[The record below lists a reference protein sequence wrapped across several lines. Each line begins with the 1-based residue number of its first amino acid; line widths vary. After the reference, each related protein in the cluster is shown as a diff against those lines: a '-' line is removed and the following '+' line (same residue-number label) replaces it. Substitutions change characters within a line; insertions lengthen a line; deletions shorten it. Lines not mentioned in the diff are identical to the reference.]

1 MNLHERYVNL
11 FNWRENPFSFKILP
25 DLFVGYGEE
34 VDRIVN
40 TIKNG
45 DKFSLLLGPTG
56 SGKTTLLK
64 FVMKKFHDKDT
75 LYLPKPPK
83 DPEDWVD
90 IFVNFTGR
98 GILERLFLKKRN
110 LNLYNLSGWVNK
122 KIGKQN
128 MVLLLDEGHEATVET
143 LEWLR
148 TLTDQIDN
156 LSLVIAGLPKLEH
169 ILRENLETFIRRV
182 NVKVELTNLTKL
194 ETRELIKKRIEWCGG
209 EDIKPFTSETVELI
223 HERTGGFP
231 RDVIRICN
239 ELVRKA
245 VENNV
250 STIDANFLG
259 EMHMERP
266 RRVSLDT
273 VEHLPTRQKIVLE
286 LLNKHGELTPSE
298 AVSLIN
304 TDGYKDKENA
314 LRSINNILKRLLKE
328 GFVTRRKAGKTFK
341 YKISE
346 KLKTMMVD
354 T

>member
-11 FNWRENPFSFKILP
+11 FKWKENPFSFKILP
-25 DLFVGYGEE
+25 DLFVGYREE
-34 VDRIVN
+34 VDKIIN
-40 TIKNG
+40 SIENG

-64 FVMKKFHDKDT
+64 FIMKIFHDKDIF
-75 LYLPKPPK
+75 YLPKPPK

-90 IFVNFTGR
+90 IFVNFTRR
-98 GILERLFLKKRN
+98 GILERVFLKKRN
-110 LNLYNLSGWVNK
+110 LNLYNLSEWVNK
-122 KIGKQN
+122 KMGKQN

-169 ILRENLETFIRRV
+169 ILKENLETFIRRV
-182 NVKVELTNLTKL
+182 NTKVELTNLTKL

-231 RDVIRICN
+231 RDVIRLCN
-239 ELVRKA
+239 ELVQKA
-245 VENNV
+245 AENNV
-250 STIDANFLG
+250 STIDVNFLG
-259 EMHMERP
+259 EMRTERP
-266 RRVSLDT
+266 KRVSLDT
-273 VEHLPTRQKIVLE
+273 IERLPSRQKIILE
-286 LLNKHGELTPSE
+286 LLNKHVELTPSE
-298 AVSLIN
+298 VVSMIN
-304 TDGYKDKENA
+304 TEGYKDKENA

-328 GFVTRRKAGKTFK
+328 EFVTRRRVGKTFK

-346 KLKTMMVD
+346 KLKTMMVNA
-354 T
+354 